1 MSDHI
6 DNMKYV
12 ILVGDGMGDLPLPEL
27 DNRTPLEAADIP
39 AMDNLSRKG
48 ELFLTRTIPAGYPP
62 GSDVANLS
70 LLGYLPQEI
79 YTGRAPLE
87 AASMGITLAD
97 DEIACRCNLV
107 TLDFQEESVIMV
119 DYSADHISTAE
130 AKELISSL
138 AAELNSEKCQFHA
151 GISYRHLLV
160 HKGSLNDLETVPP
173 HDHTGRDVTQFWQR
187 YQDIPHLKELFDRA
201 CSILADHPVN
211 RKRIAQGK
219 KPANGI
225 WLWGEGKAPDIP
237 TIREQFNIS
246 GALISAVDLLKGIGV
261 YGGLEI
267 INVEGATGYLD
278 TNYAGKASAALEALT
293 RHDFVFVHIEAPD
306 EAGHQGLLLEKIQA
320 IEDFDSR
327 IVAPI
332 MEGLSTLPGA
342 PPFRIAV
349 AMDHF
354 TPISTQTHASYP
366 VPMII
371 YDSRQQ
377 GEGSGLDFN
386 EKNAAAT
393 NCLVDNGRLFFEKL
407 LQRH

>member
-6 DNMKYV
+6 DNMKYI

-39 AMDNLSRKG
+39 AIDNLSRKG

-70 LLGYLPQEI
+70 LLGYQPQEF

-107 TLDFQEESVIMV
+107 TLDFQEKSVIMV
-119 DYSADHISTAE
+119 DYSGGHISTAE

-138 AAELNSEKCQFHA
+138 AAELNSEMIQFHA

-160 HKGSLNDLETVPP
+160 HKGSLDGLETVPP
-173 HDHTGRDVTQFWQR
+173 HDHTGRDVTQFWRR
-187 YQDIPHLKELFDRA
+187 YRDIPHLKRLFDRA

-211 RKRIAQGK
+211 INRVAQGK

-225 WLWGEGKAPDIP
+225 WLWGEGKAPEIP
-237 TIREQFNIS
+237 TIREQFNIN

-293 RHDFVFVHIEAPD
+293 RHDFVFVHVEAPD
-306 EAGHQGLLLEKIQA
+306 EAGHQGLLQEKIQA

-332 MEGLSTLPGA
+332 IEGLPSLPGA

-349 AMDHF
+349 VMDHF
-354 TPISTQTHASYP
+354 TPISTQTHASNP

-371 YDSRQQ
+371 YDSRRQ
-377 GEGSGLDFN
+377 GGGSGLDFN
-386 EKNAAAT
+386 EKNGAAM

-407 LQRH
+407 LQR